1 MLKPS
6 CNIIKTPHKSYYSV
20 VIAVAKRAREI
31 TQEAEDNNEIIV
43 EKPVDLA
50 VQDFVDEKYK
60 IIEPDE
66 IDGWRSWPWRRPHIG
81 LISRLRIVCR
91 RHWKR
96 RYARAYALLCRS
108 ARATARALPWCSLRR
123 MKAAQ
128 GKS

>member
-50 VQDFVDEKYK
+50 
-60 IIEPDE
+60 
-66 IDGWRSWPWRRPHIG
+66 GTSSMRSIRSS
-81 LISRLRIVCR
+81 SRTRL
-91 RHWKR
+91 
-96 RYARAYALLCRS
+96 
-108 ARATARALPWCSLRR
+108 TANLP
-123 MKAAQ
+123 
-128 GKS
+128 